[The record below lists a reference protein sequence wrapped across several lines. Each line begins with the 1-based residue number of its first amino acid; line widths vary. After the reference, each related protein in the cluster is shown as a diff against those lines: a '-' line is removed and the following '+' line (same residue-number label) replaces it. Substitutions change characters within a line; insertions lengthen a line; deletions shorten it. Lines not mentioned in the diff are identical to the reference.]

1 MSLVNEREEDF
12 IDGEENSPLA
22 SQEDFKRMLQD
33 VFKDYSALV
42 LESPEELFK
51 TLNERAFESL
61 SPEVTK
67 KLYKR
72 LKANKSMSSQ
82 IAKILPTLE
91 KKVKNLPKARL
102 FVSPNKKL
110 KMSGVTAANLLNDS
124 SSNAGGQFASLKNEF
139 SPYK

>member
-12 IDGEENSPLA
+12 IDAEENSPLA

-33 VFKDYSALV
+33 IFKDYSALV

-67 KLYKR
+67 KLYR
-72 LKANKSMSSQ
+72 QLKANKSMSTQ
-82 IAKILPTLE
+82 FAKILPTLE
-91 KKVKNLPKARL
+91 KKVKNLQKPKN
-102 FVSPNKKL
+102 FISPNKKL
-110 KMSGVTAANLLNDS
+110 KMSGVTAAILLNDTT
-124 SSNAGGQFASLKNEF
+124 NHA
-139 SPYK
+139 